1 MVIREAKIT
10 DIKQMQVVRN
20 AVKENAL
27 SNPALVT
34 DEDCKYFMTIRGKG
48 WVCERENEIIGFCIA
63 DLQGNNIWALFLK
76 PGFDRRGIGRQ
87 LHDIMLD
94 WYFSKTEKT
103 VWLSTAPGTR
113 AEGFYRTAG
122 WKETGLHGKNEI
134 RFEMTYQDWLHR

>member
-134 RFEMTYQDWLHR
+134 RFEMTCQDWLLR

>member
-48 WVCERENEIIGFCIA
+48 WVCEMENEIIGFSIA

>member
-1 MVIREAKIT
+1 
-10 DIKQMQVVRN
+10 
-20 AVKENAL
+20 
-27 SNPALVT
+27 
-34 DEDCKYFMTIRGKG
+34 
-48 WVCERENEIIGFCIA
+48 
-63 DLQGNNIWALFLK
+63 
-76 PGFDRRGIGRQ
+76 
-87 LHDIMLD
+87 MLD

>member
-48 WVCERENEIIGFCIA
+48 WVCEMENEIIGFSIA

-113 AEGFYRTAG
+113 AEAFYRTAG